1 VLLIKITNTT
11 RRRHKGLA
19 SRRPRWRWEKEQW
32 ASLSYSNELFG
43 KFRGPQWKGE
53 AEEAVART
61 R

>member
-1 VLLIKITNTT
+1 
-11 RRRHKGLA
+11 LA